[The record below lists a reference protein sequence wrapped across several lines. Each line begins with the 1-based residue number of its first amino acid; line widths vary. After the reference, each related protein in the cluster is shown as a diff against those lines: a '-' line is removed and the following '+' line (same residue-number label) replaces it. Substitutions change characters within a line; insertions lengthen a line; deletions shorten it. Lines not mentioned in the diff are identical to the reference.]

1 VVNLRRHIP
10 IALVLAVLFAGGVIR
25 GWLSAGQ
32 RRGAGGS
39 AALARS
45 DLDPMTAI
53 DAPAE
58 TTRRGTGEEWLALTG
73 VVRRIGRTDGETA
86 VFVRLRPA
94 AGVTIPRGSFT
105 CAAIRFNEQGEV
117 VEIVEDASR
126 QCIIL
131 AAEDPD
137 TGEFLLTCLGTCTP
151 ASLQCPLIFDF
162 QTLSYRCPCL

>member
-1 VVNLRRHIP
+1 MNLRRHIP

-32 RRGAGGS
+32 RRGADGAS
-39 AALARS
+39 ALGMS
-45 DLDPMTAI
+45 DPDTINAVGTPR
-53 DAPAE
+53 D
-58 TTRRGTGEEWLALTG
+58 TTRRDTGEEWLVLMG

-117 VEIVEDASR
+117 VEIVEDGFQ
-126 QCIIL
+126 QCVVV
-131 AAEDPD
+131 AEEIPD
-137 TGEFLLTCLGTCTP
+137 TGEFLLTCFGTCTP
-151 ASLQCPLIFDF
+151 PSLQCPLIFDF